1 MQLTKY
7 INSVL
12 ITAVMTI
19 FLFQL
24 PSVIVDPYKVFGFTD
39 FNQKN
44 FEPNTRYLKIEHLLK
59 DTSYNAF
66 ILGSSRVNFYDI
78 ELANKLLGY
87 KFYNMTAPSET
98 QPGVRKKLDWLVT
111 NRKIKKVIIGLDYD
125 HQTIETSSD
134 LLRLDHPLVSGQS
147 QREFYFK
154 YTLFQPNSLITAIQ
168 DNFKSEKEYLFD
180 LNKGQYVF
188 PMRDTLRKENP
199 DLYAANSLKPR
210 LQEIEKKG
218 KNPIE
223 TARKNNSLKE
233 LQKTVD
239 IINKNNIDATFVIN
253 PYNHHLF
260 VTFDINE
267 YNEWL
272 SKVVEIT
279 GQVWDF
285 AGINSV
291 TINDKMYYEYSH
303 FNKEV
308 GDLVLTKMF
317 NSKNKDL
324 GLNIP
329 SDFGVFVTSKN
340 LNDHL
345 ETTKRTYE
353 KYKEDYKKK
362 YMLDQAK

>member
-12 ITAVMTI
+12 ITAVLTI

-24 PSVIVDPYKVFGFTD
+24 PSVIVDPYKVFGFTN

-59 DTSYNAF
+59 DKSYNAF

-111 NRKIKKVIIGLDYD
+111 NRQIKKVIIGLDYD
-125 HQTIETSSD
+125 HQTIETFSD

-147 QREFYFK
+147 KREFYFK
-154 YTLFQPNSLITAIQ
+154 YTLFQPNSLITVIQ
-168 DNFKSEKEYLFD
+168 DNLKSENEYLFD
-180 LNKGQYVF
+180 INTGQYAF
-188 PMRDTLRKENP
+188 PVRDNLRKENA
-199 DLYAANSLKPR
+199 DVYATNFLKPR

-223 TARKNNSLKE
+223 NARKMNSLKE

-260 VTFDINE
+260 VTFDIDE
-267 YNEWL
+267 YNEWVR
-272 SKVVEIT
+272 KVLEIT
-279 GQVWDF
+279 GQLWDF

-303 FNKEV
+303 FTKEV
-308 GDLVLTKMF
+308 GDVALMRMF
-317 NSKNKDL
+317 NNKNKNL

-329 SDFGVFVTSKN
+329 SDFGVLVTQEK

-345 ETTKRTYE
+345 EKTKRAYE
-353 KYKEDYKKK
+353 KYKEDYKKR
-362 YMLDQAK
+362 YMINQPK